1 MNYPQYENNSIINL
15 VSSLVKSMGGNL
27 HTGELK
33 DFDIKALKK
42 KKNIVFIILDGMG
55 YNQVKALNSAKF
67 LNNHLKQRITSVFPT
82 TTAAAITSFVSGVA
96 PLEHAVTGWYMYMRE
111 LGAASLALPF
121 SPRYV
126 FEEYNIPGDAVYN
139 FKSVFPQIKRTSYY
153 ISPEKIINSVF
164 SSIACGDSVKMGY
177 NDLDEFFDNIHTAV
191 NISEDDKFVYAY
203 WSYYDKLCH
212 QTGTESEESTSHLLD
227 LNNRI
232 ENLVQSFAG
241 KDFEIVITADHGHI
255 NVDQNKKIFLT
266 DHPELHECLIL
277 PLCGEPRAPYFYVKS
292 DCVEKFRKYVKNN
305 FSERV
310 ELITRKEAIESGIFG
325 IAEKNSKF
333 DDRVGDFIGLFK
345 DNSILCDAVYGEQVP
360 DFIGY
365 HGGLSEDEMFVPVIR
380 VNSTLK

>member
-15 VSSLVKSMGGNL
+15 VSSLVKSMGGSL

-33 DFDIKALKK
+33 HFDVETLRK

-55 YNQVKALNSAKF
+55 YNQLKALEKAEF
-67 LNNHLKQRITSVFPT
+67 LNSNIKQRITSVFPT
-82 TTAAAITSFVSGVA
+82 TTAAAITSFVSGIA

-126 FEEYNIPGDAVYN
+126 FEEYNIPGDVVYN
-139 FKSVFPQIKRTSYY
+139 FNSVFPQIERTSYY

-164 SSIACGDSVKMGY
+164 SSIACADSVKMGY
-177 NDLDEFFDNIHTAV
+177 NDLDEFFDNIHKAV
-191 NISEDDKFVYAY
+191 DISDEDKFVYAY

-232 ENLVQSFAG
+232 ENLVNSFEG
-241 KDFEIVITADHGHI
+241 KDYQIIVTADHGHI
-255 NVDQNKKIFLT
+255 NVEQKKKIFLS
-266 DHPELHECLIL
+266 DHPELHKCLIL

-292 DCVEKFRKYVKNN
+292 DCVEKFKSYVDEN
-305 FSERV
+305 FSDRID
-310 ELITRKEAIESGIFG
+310 LISRKSAIESGIFG
-325 IAEKNSKF
+325 IAERNPKF
-333 DDRVGDFIGLFK
+333 DDRVGDYIGLFK
-345 DNSILCDAVYGEQVP
+345 DNSILCDAVYGEQIP

-365 HGGLSEDEMFVPVIR
+365 HGGLSENEMFVPLITIK
-380 VNSTLK
+380 N